1 MKVSGILETALS
13 VADPAASAAIYKR
26 LLSFDTLLDT
36 DRLVRYR
43 RNGIAGQLRNDGS
56 RR

>member
-13 VADPAASAAIYKR
+13 VAAPAASAAIYKR
-26 LLSFDTLLDT
+26 LLGFDTLLDT